1 MGGSDEF
8 TPSGVHA
15 ADGALRRLVD
25 ARWFR
30 RSIIVLIVASAIL
43 LGLETVRALPT
54 GLLAAIHTTN
64 RLILGVFVV
73 EVALRILAYRS
84 AFFRDGW
91 NLFDLAIV
99 VAAVVPPPG
108 PWQTL
113 RALRI
118 LRVLRLVSS
127 VPTLRRVVEGL
138 LSALPGLASIIGLM
152 LLLLYIAAVMA
163 THLYRDISP
172 EHFGDIGNSL
182 FTLFQIMT
190 LEGWPDIARTVMDVQ
205 PLAWIFFTGYIS
217 VATFMVLNL
226 FIGVVVS
233 AIQSRIADEL
243 AAEAAGDESLVRE
256 VAALRTEIAGLRGE
270 VAGLQPR
277 PTDPQAR
284 S

>member
-1 MGGSDEF
+1 VGGYGLAGSDEF
-8 TPSGVHA
+8 TPAGVRA

-25 ARWFR
+25 APAFR
-30 RSIIVLIVASAIL
+30 RSLIVLIVASAIL
-43 LGLETVRALPT
+43 PGLETMRSLPP
-54 GLLAAIHTTN
+54 GLLGAIHTAN

-73 EVALRILAYRS
+73 EVALRMLAYRS

-91 NLFDLAIV
+91 NLFDLAVV
-99 VAAVVPPPG
+99 VAAVVPSPG

-113 RALRI
+113 RALR
-118 LRVLRLVSS
+118 VLRLVPS
-127 VPTLRRVVEGL
+127 VPTLRRMVEGL
-138 LSALPGLASIIGLM
+138 LSALPGLESIIG

-172 EHFGDIGNSL
+172 EHFDDIGNSL

-190 LEGWPDIARTVMDVQ
+190 LKGWPDIARTVKETQ
-205 PLAWIFFTGYIS
+205 PPAWIFFTGYFS

-243 AAEAAGDESLVRE
+243 AAGDESLVRE
-256 VAALRTEIAGLRGE
+256 VAALRAEIAGLRLDLGGTC
-270 VAGLQPR
+270 AP
-277 PTDPQAR
+277 
-284 S
+284 

>member
-1 MGGSDEF
+1 MTGSVGDAR
-8 TPSGVHA
+8 PA
-15 ADGALRRLVD
+15 AGAEESALRRLVD

-30 RSIIVLIVASAIL
+30 RSIIVLIVASAVL
-43 LGLETVRALPT
+43 LGLETVRALPP
-54 GLLAAIHTTN
+54 GVLGAIHAIN

-73 EVALRILAYRS
+73 EVALRMLAYRS

-91 NLFDLAIV
+91 NLFDLVIV

-108 PWQTL
+108 PWQSL

-138 LSALPGLASIIGLM
+138 LSALPGLASIVVLLM
-152 LLLLYIAAVMA
+152 LLLYIAAVMA
-163 THLYRDISP
+163 THLYRDVSP
-172 EHFGDIGNSL
+172 AHFDDIGNSL

-190 LEGWPDIARTVMDVQ
+190 LEGWPDIARTVMEQ
-205 PLAWIFFTGYIS
+205 RPWAWIFFTGYIL

-243 AAEAAGDESLVRE
+243 AAETAGDESLARE
-256 VAALRTEIAGLRGE
+256 VAALRGEIAGLRDE
-270 VAGLQPR
+270 IAGRRVHPMDPR
-277 PTDPQAR
+277 PRP
-284 S
+284 

>member
-1 MGGSDEF
+1 MADSNEF
-8 TPSGVHA
+8 TPPGVHA

-25 ARWFR
+25 AAAFR
-30 RSIIVLIVASAIL
+30 RSIIVLIVVSAIL
-43 LGLETVRALPT
+43 LGLETVRSLPP
-54 GLLAAIHTTN
+54 GLLDAIHTVN

-73 EVALRILAYRS
+73 EVALRMLAYRS

-91 NLFDLAIV
+91 NLFDLAVV

-127 VPTLRRVVEGL
+127 VPALRRVVEGL

-172 EHFGDIGNSL
+172 EHFDDIGNSL

-190 LEGWPDIARTVMDVQ
+190 LEGWPDVARTVMEVQ
-205 PLAWIFFTGYIS
+205 PLAWIFFTGFIS

-256 VAALRTEIAGLRGE
+256 VAALRAEIAGLRSDLGGKR
-270 VAGLQPR
+270 AP
-277 PTDPQAR
+277 
-284 S
+284 

>member
-1 MGGSDEF
+1 MTGSVGEARPAVGGEE
-8 TPSGVHA
+8 T
-15 ADGALRRLVD
+15 ALRRLVD

-43 LGLETVRALPT
+43 LGLETVRALPP
-54 GLLAAIHTTN
+54 GVLGAIHTVN
-64 RLILGVFVV
+64 RVILGVFVV
-73 EVALRILAYRS
+73 EVTLRMLAYRS

-91 NLFDLAIV
+91 NLFDLVIV

-108 PWQTL
+108 PWQSL

-138 LSALPGLASIIGLM
+138 LSALPGLASIVVLLM
-152 LLLLYIAAVMA
+152 LLLYIAAVMA

-172 EHFGDIGNSL
+172 EHFDDIGNSL

-190 LEGWPDIARTVMDVQ
+190 LEGWPDIARTVMDAQ
-205 PLAWIFFTGYIS
+205 PLAWIFFTGYIL

-243 AAEAAGDESLVRE
+243 AAEAAGDESLARE
-256 VAALRTEIAGLRGE
+256 VAALRAEIAGLRVE
-270 VAGLQPR
+270 IEGLPPR
-277 PTDPQAR
+277 RTEPTAHT
-284 S
+284 

>member
-1 MGGSDEF
+1 MTGSVGEARPAVGGEE
-8 TPSGVHA
+8 T
-15 ADGALRRLVD
+15 ALRRLVD

-43 LGLETVRALPT
+43 LGLETVRALPP
-54 GLLAAIHTTN
+54 GVLGAIHTVN
-64 RLILGVFVV
+64 RVILGVFAV
-73 EVALRILAYRS
+73 EVTLRVLAYRS

-91 NLFDLAIV
+91 NLFDLVIV

-108 PWQTL
+108 PWQSL

-138 LSALPGLASIIGLM
+138 LSALPGLASIVVLLM
-152 LLLLYIAAVMA
+152 LLLYIAAVMA

-172 EHFGDIGNSL
+172 EHFDDIGNSL

-205 PLAWIFFTGYIS
+205 PLAWIFFTGYIL

-243 AAEAAGDESLVRE
+243 AAEAAGDESLARE
-256 VAALRTEIAGLRGE
+256 VAALRAEIAGLRVE
-270 VAGLQPR
+270 IEGLPPR
-277 PTDPQAR
+277 RTEPTAHT
-284 S
+284 

>member
-1 MGGSDEF
+1 MTDRVGDTWVAAGAGS
-8 TPSGVHA
+8 S
-15 ADGALRRLVD
+15 ALRRLVD
-25 ARWFR
+25 AAWFHR
-30 RSIIVLIVASAIL
+30 AIIVLIVVSAIL
-43 LGLETVRALPT
+43 LGLETVRTLPPALLT
-54 GLLAAIHTTN
+54 AIYTMN
-64 RLILGVFVV
+64 RIILGVFVV
-73 EVALRILAYRS
+73 EIALRMLAYRS

-91 NLFDLAIV
+91 NLFDLAVV

-118 LRVLRLVSS
+118 LRTLRLVSA

-138 LSALPGLASIIGLM
+138 LSALPGLMSIVGLL

-172 EHFGDIGNSL
+172 EHFDDIGNSL

-190 LEGWPDIARTVMDVQ
+190 LEGWPDIARGVMDVQ
-205 PLAWIFFTGYIS
+205 PLAWIFFTGYIL

-243 AAEAAGDESLVRE
+243 AAEATGDESLARE
-256 VAALRTEIAGLRGE
+256 VAALRVEIAALRGE
-270 VAGLQPR
+270 ITGRRPDAGWSRLP
-277 PTDPQAR
+277 
-284 S
+284 